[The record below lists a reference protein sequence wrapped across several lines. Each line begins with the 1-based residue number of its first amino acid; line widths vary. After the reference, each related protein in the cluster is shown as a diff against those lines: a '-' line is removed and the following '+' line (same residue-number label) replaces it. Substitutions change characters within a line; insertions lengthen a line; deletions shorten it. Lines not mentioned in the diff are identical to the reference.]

1 MREYVRDFRMFI
13 GRTAM
18 LTTLCGIL
26 AAAVGFLIFLAVWT
40 YTGNEAVKGFCE
52 GFIPMWSM
60 LVPILGYVPC
70 NMVFNYNRAVTPG
83 YKYFHSLPDSAR
95 SFRRAVLMGS
105 IYPLPITLVWAVMLW
120 LCSPAL
126 SLLMLFMDL
135 TLKGAQNFFGHARS
149 VWMMFIPMMV
159 IVTSMGFIMGFTSS
173 DDDSFLNMDP
183 KIAMPLA
190 LAGAAVFVLGT
201 VYSTIVAESK
211 WKREP

>member
-1 MREYVRDFRMFI
+1 MREYVRDFRMFM
-13 GRTAM
+13 GKTAIIN
-18 LTTLCGIL
+18 TLWYTL
-26 AAAVGFLIFLAVWT
+26 AAAGGFLIFLAVWEFT
-40 YTGNEAVKGFCE
+40 ENDAVKGFCE
-52 GFIPMWSM
+52 GFIPMFSM
-60 LVPILGYVPC
+60 LIPIIGYIPC
-70 NMVFNYNRAVTPG
+70 NMMFSYNRAVTPG
-83 YKYFHSLPDSAR
+83 YKYFHSLPDSAKR
-95 SFRRAVLMGS
+95 FRRAILMGS

-120 LCSPAL
+120 LWSPAV

-149 VWMMFIPMMV
+149 VVMMFIPMMV
-159 IVTSMGFIMGFTSS
+159 IVSSMGFVMGFTSS

-183 KIAMPLA
+183 KIALPLA